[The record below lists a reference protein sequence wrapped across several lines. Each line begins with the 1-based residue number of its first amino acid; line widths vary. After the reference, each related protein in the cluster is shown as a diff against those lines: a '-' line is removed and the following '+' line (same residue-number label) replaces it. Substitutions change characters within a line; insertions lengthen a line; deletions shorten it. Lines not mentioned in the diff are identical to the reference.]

1 MIVFIFIRCS
11 NLSVVNSR
19 FETEPHSQS
28 TTNYSIWGNDW
39 KNVFTSVYLQL
50 NSCNSNSC
58 NSKDHLNRTN
68 SLVPTEF
75 TSKHLQETSFNS
87 NSHNSKNH
95 LNRTSFGFPGR
106 IFHHVIRILVLETSS
121 FILRYATVVSSNVS
135 IRMS

>member
-50 NSCNSNSC
+50 NSCNLNSC

-68 SLVPTEF
+68 SLVATEF
-75 TSKHLQETSFNS
+75 TSKTLQGNSFHS

-95 LNRTSFGFPGR
+95 LYRTSFWILWTYFSSCKSNFSFR
-106 IFHHVIRILVLETSS
+106 VLFFHPSIL
-121 FILRYATVVSSNVS
+121 
-135 IRMS
+135 